1 MNYTN
6 NDLARRIATA
16 FRVLAGY
23 VMIAT
28 AATLLQFYESDTL
41 IIVFWAPAAV
51 AAAVLTLGR
60 FDSVDIEMTQA
71 HTTIRFR
78 QLTWRGYRHCKIVA
92 RNEHIVR
99 ARCHS
104 GLMGW
109 GAYLSLTVL
118 TDRGPARFPTVGL
131 GGVKAK
137 ARKRLATLLA
147 KIEQEN
153 KHNRPTCKQ

>member
-41 IIVFWAPAAV
+41 IIVFWTPAAV
-51 AAAVLTLGR
+51 AATVLTLGR

-78 QLTWRGYRHCKIVA
+78 QLTWRGYRRCKIVA

-99 ARCHS
+99 ADGLGRLPEPDRAHRPRPGTVPHS
-104 GLMGW
+104 GPRRREGQS
-109 GAYLSLTVL
+109 AQAPCDAACQNRT
-118 TDRGPARFPTVGL
+118 R
-131 GGVKAK
+131 
-137 ARKRLATLLA
+137 
-147 KIEQEN
+147 EQ
-153 KHNRPTCKQ
+153 T